1 MPGMRKD
8 CSARMNEQQIH
19 FSEGRGTRGHA
30 GHGGDTFIL
39 SRDSTV
45 LTYRTYLRVLLSGG
59 RSRPQGRLHG
69 SLGRESGGPVEV
81 EY

>member
-1 MPGMRKD
+1 
-8 CSARMNEQQIH
+8 MNNKFIFQK
-19 FSEGRGTRGHA
+19 GGGGHGGA

-59 RSRPQGRLHG
+59 RCRPQGRLHG